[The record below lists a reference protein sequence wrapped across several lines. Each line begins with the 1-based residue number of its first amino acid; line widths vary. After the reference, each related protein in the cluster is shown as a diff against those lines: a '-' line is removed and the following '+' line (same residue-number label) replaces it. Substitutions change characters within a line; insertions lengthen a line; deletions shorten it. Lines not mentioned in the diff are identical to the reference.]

1 MKYSVLGNTGI
12 EVSRLCFGALT
23 IGPLQKHLPLNEGIE
38 VLEYAIDCGVNFVD
52 TADLYDT
59 YPYIRGVI
67 KKKPDLV
74 VSTKSYAYNVE
85 TAEKTLNRALK
96 GIDRDYVDLFLLH
109 EQEGPYTLKGH
120 REALE
125 YFIKEKQRGK
135 IRAVG
140 ISTHHIAAVE
150 AASSMNEID
159 IIFPILNYRGLGIVD
174 GSRTQMERAI
184 EKAYKNGKGIYLM
197 KPLGGGHL
205 IGSYHKAMNY
215 ILDFQYTH
223 SIAIGMQRK
232 EEVKA
237 NIDFFNNRN
246 IDGELEHLLENVN
259 RKLIIQDWCQGC
271 GKCVDRCTQGAL
283 YLADDGRA
291 HVNNDICILCG
302 YCGAECPEM
311 AIKII

>member
-1 MKYSVLGNTGI
+1 M
-12 EVSRLCFGALT
+12 
-23 IGPLQKHLPLNEGIE
+23 
-38 VLEYAIDCGVNFVD
+38 
-52 TADLYDT
+52 
-59 YPYIRGVI
+59 
-67 KKKPDLV
+67 
-74 VSTKSYAYNVE
+74 
-85 TAEKTLNRALK
+85 
-96 GIDRDYVDLFLLH
+96 
-109 EQEGPYTLKGH
+109 
-120 REALE
+120 
-125 YFIKEKQRGK
+125 
-135 IRAVG
+135 
-140 ISTHHIAAVE
+140 
-150 AASSMNEID
+150 
-159 IIFPILNYRGLGIVD
+159 NYRGLGIVD

-271 GKCVDRCTQGAL
+271 GKCVTDVLKEPYIWLTM
-283 YLADDGRA
+283 
-291 HVNNDICILCG
+291 V
-302 YCGAECPEM
+302 EPM
-311 AIKII
+311 